1 MTKKTKLNIQSD
13 NLYNSILLLS
23 RNKIFYT
30 KFSLIDTFQN
40 RIHLIFIHI
49 SFIFCKIKQNDQNDI
64 FKLFYQNVFDLTFK
78 KIEINMREIGFSDTS
93 INKNMRSLVKKFYNI
108 LLECEKYS
116 KKTSDMKNKFLNTYL
131 KHNKLENMVNN
142 KELVDYFNKYEAF
155 CFDLNPDS
163 VLREEFK
170 FNYKEF

>member
-1 MTKKTKLNIQSD
+1 
-13 NLYNSILLLS
+13 
-23 RNKIFYT
+23 
-30 KFSLIDTFQN
+30 
-40 RIHLIFIHI
+40 
-49 SFIFCKIKQNDQNDI
+49 
-64 FKLFYQNVFDLTFK
+64 
-78 KIEINMREIGFSDTS
+78 
-93 INKNMRSLVKKFYNI
+93 
-108 LLECEKYS
+108 
-116 KKTSDMKNKFLNTYL
+116 MKNKFLNTYL